1 MFYWCWGNR
10 SFQCFPCEKRKF
22 GNTKVFRTCQNSSC
36 CVVINQWIPFYIH
49 KELDACSCHQ
59 NTAQRKGWA
68 SRTTSSHEMSTAH
81 DAWYSQSH
89 PTPPA
94 HDTCYSNTTP
104 PPLHMIPVT
113 AMPPHPL
120 CTWYM
125 LQPHHP
131 TPSAHDTCY
140 SHATPPPLHMI
151 HVTATPPH
159 PLCTWYLLQPCH
171 PTPSAHDTCYS
182 HPTYFQLCHKYIP
195 ITHIPN
201 NTLSLIQAD

>member
-1 MFYWCWGNR
+1 MNTHAFLFTCLESLFRNNSNKGIQVTIFYWCWGNR
-10 SFQCFPCEKRKF
+10 SFQCFSCEKRKF

-59 NTAQRKGWA
+59 NTAQGKGWA

-81 DAWYSQSH
+81 DACYSH
-89 PTPPA
+89 RLTPP
-94 HDTCYSNTTP
+94 H
-104 PPLHMIPVT
+104 LHMIHVIAT
-113 AMPPHPL
+113 PPHPL

-125 LQPHHP
+125 LQP
-131 TPSAHDTCY
+131 C
-140 SHATPPPLHMI
+140 
-151 HVTATPPH
+151 
-159 PLCTWYLLQPCH
+159 
-171 PTPSAHDTCYS
+171 
-182 HPTYFQLCHKYIP
+182 HPTYFQLCHKYSP